1 MTTEAIESAG
11 SLDMLLADAALGARR
26 MLRPDLSTLKFLG
39 ALAGNPGPTLDRAKA
54 LAGEL
59 NRIARGTSSVAPA
72 KRDRRF
78 TDPAW
83 TENPLLRRIVQ
94 AYLAAGHTA
103 EELVDDAD
111 LDWRDHERTSFLVS
125 NLVEGAAPSNNPLLS
140 PVAWK
145 AAIDSGGASVLKG
158 LRNLATDLAAAPRVP
173 TMVPPDAYRVG
184 VDLAVT
190 PGHVVARTPMFELI
204 RYTPQTATVSAT
216 PLLMVPPMIN
226 KFYAMDLAPGR
237 SLVEYLVG
245 EGIQVFMVS
254 WRNPDARHADW
265 DFDAY
270 GQAILDALDTTWAIT
285 GAQRAHLLGTCSGGI
300 VSALA
305 AGHLAAVGRDRL
317 ASFTLLVTMLDQ
329 DRAGTAGAFADPA
342 IAKAA
347 IAASR
352 AKGYLDGKTL
362 AEVFAWLRPGDLIW
376 NYWINNYLAGRIPPA
391 FDILFWNADTTR
403 MSAGLHRDFVTAAL
417 DNTLTR
423 PGAATLLGTPIDLRK
438 VTVDAY
444 VVAGS
449 ADHICP
455 WRNCYT
461 STQLFGGHSRFVLST
476 NGHIAALIN
485 PPTNPKSSYQVADT
499 HPADPNAW
507 AAAAHTEQGSWW
519 PDYVGWLKQ
528 RGGEQVTP
536 SDGAP
541 ALDAAPG
548 RYVLET

>member
-1 MTTEAIESAG
+1 VSPVEVAG
-11 SLDMLLADAALGARR
+11 SLDMLLADAALGTSRL
-26 MLRPDLSTLKFLG
+26 LRPDSSTLRFLG
-39 ALAGNPGPTLDRAKA
+39 ALARKPGPTLERARS

-59 NRIARGTSSVAPA
+59 GRIARGTSTVAPA

-78 TDPAW
+78 ADPAW
-83 TENPLLRRIVQ
+83 TGNPWLRRIVQ

-103 EELVDDAD
+103 EELVVDAE
-111 LDWRDHERTSFLVS
+111 LGWRDHERTSFLVS
-125 NLVEGAAPSNNPLLS
+125 NLVEAAAPSNNPLLS

-145 AAIDSGGASVLKG
+145 AAIDTGGVSVLKG
-158 LRNLATDLAAAPRVP
+158 LRNLATDLATAPRVP

-184 VDLAVT
+184 VDLALT
-190 PGHVVARTPMFELI
+190 PGDVVVRTEIFELI
-204 RYTPQTATVSAT
+204 RYAPQTETVSAT

-226 KFYAMDLAPGR
+226 KFYAMDPAPGR

-245 EGIQVFMVS
+245 QGIQLYMVS
-254 WRNPDARHADW
+254 WRNPDERHADRG
-265 DFDAY
+265 FDAY
-270 GQAILDALDTTWAIT
+270 GLAILDALDAACAIT
-285 GAQRAHLLGTCSGGI
+285 GADRAHLLGTCSGGI
-300 VSALA
+300 VSALV
-305 AGHLAAVGRDRL
+305 AGHLAATGRDRL

-329 DRAGTAGAFADPA
+329 ERAGTVGAFADPA
-342 IAKAA
+342 VAKAA

-352 AKGYLDGKTL
+352 AKGYLDGKAL

-376 NYWINNYLAGRIPPA
+376 NYWVNNYLAGRTPPA

-417 DNTLTR
+417 TGTLTQ
-423 PGAATLLGTPIDLRK
+423 PGATTLLGTPIDLRK
-438 VTVDAY
+438 VAVDTY

-461 STQLFGGHSRFVLST
+461 STQLFGGDSRFVLST

-485 PPTNPKSSYQVADT
+485 PPTNPKSSYQVADE
-499 HPADPNAW
+499 HPAEPDAW
-507 AAAAHTEQGSWW
+507 AAAARTERGSWW
-519 PDYVGWLKQ
+519 PDYVGWLVQ
-528 RGGEQVTP
+528 RGGEQVNPPT
-536 SDGAP
+536 AE

>member
-1 MTTEAIESAG
+1 MSAPVEAAG
-11 SLDMLLADAALGARR
+11 SLDMLLADAALGAGRL
-26 MLRPDLSTLKFLG
+26 LRPDASTLKFLG
-39 ALAGNPGPTLDRAKA
+39 ALAARPGPTLGRAKA

-59 NRIARGTSSVAPA
+59 NRIARGSSTVAPA

-78 TDPAW
+78 ADPAW

-94 AYLAAGHTA
+94 AYLATGRTA
-103 EELVDDAD
+103 EELVADAE
-111 LDWRDHERTSFLVS
+111 LGWRDHERTSFLVS
-125 NLVEGAAPSNNPLLS
+125 NLIEAAAPSNNPVLS

-145 AAIDSGGASVLKG
+145 AAIDSGGVSALRG
-158 LRNLATDLAAAPRVP
+158 LRNLANDLASAPRVP
-173 TMVPPDAYRVG
+173 TMVAPDAYRVG
-184 VDLAVT
+184 VDLALT
-190 PGHVVARTPMFELI
+190 PGDVVLRTEVFELI

-245 EGIQVFMVS
+245 EGVQVFMVS

-265 DFDAY
+265 GFDTY
-270 GQAILDALDTTWAIT
+270 GQAILDALDAT
-285 GAQRAHLLGTCSGGI
+285 GAERVHLLGTCSGGI
-300 VSALA
+300 VSALV
-305 AGHLAAVGRDRL
+305 AGHLAAIGSDRL

-329 DRAGTAGAFADPA
+329 ERAGTAGAFADPA
-342 IAKAA
+342 VAKAA

-376 NYWINNYLAGRIPPA
+376 NYWVNNYLAGRTPPA

-403 MSAGLHRDFVTAAL
+403 MAAGLHRDFVTTGL

-423 PGAATLLGTPIDLRK
+423 PGAATLLGTPVDLRK
-438 VTVDAY
+438 VTVDTY

-455 WRNCYT
+455 WRNCYA
-461 STQLFGGHSRFVLST
+461 STQLFGGDSRFVLST

-485 PPTNPKSSYQVADT
+485 PPTNAKSGYQVADT
-499 HPADPNAW
+499 HPADPDAW
-507 AAAAHTEQGSWW
+507 AAAARSERGSWW
-519 PDYVGWLKQ
+519 PDYLGWLKQ

-536 SDGAP
+536 PGGAP
-541 ALDAAPG
+541 TLDAAPG

>member
-1 MTTEAIESAG
+1 VNTDAAG
-11 SLDMLLADAALGARR
+11 SLDLLLTDATLGTGRL
-26 MLRPDLSTLKFLG
+26 LRPDLSTLKFLG
-39 ALAGNPGPTLDRAKA
+39 ALAGKPGPTLDRAKT

-59 NRIARGTSSVAPA
+59 DRIARGTSSITPS

-103 EELVDDAD
+103 EELVADAE
-111 LDWRDHERTSFLVS
+111 LGWRDHERTSFLVS
-125 NLVEGAAPSNNPLLS
+125 NLIEAAAPSNNPLLS

-158 LRNLATDLAAAPRVP
+158 LRNLVTDLARAPRVP
-173 TMVPPDAYRVG
+173 TMVAPDAFRVG
-184 VDLAVT
+184 VDLALT
-190 PGHVVARTPMFELI
+190 PGHVVLRTPVLELI
-204 RYTPQTATVSAT
+204 RYAPQTETVSAT
-216 PLLMVPPMIN
+216 PLLIVPPMIN

-245 EGIQVFMVS
+245 EGVQVFMVS

-265 DFDAY
+265 GFDAY
-270 GQAILDALDTTWAIT
+270 GQAVLDALDETCAIT
-285 GAQRAHLLGTCSGGI
+285 GAERAHLLGTCSGG
-300 VSALA
+300 VASALV
-305 AGHLAAVGRDRL
+305 AGHLAAIGRDRL

-329 DRAGTAGAFADPA
+329 ERAGTAGAFADPA
-342 IAKAA
+342 VAKAA
-347 IAASR
+347 IASSR
-352 AKGYLDGKTL
+352 AKGYLDGKAL

-376 NYWINNYLAGRIPPA
+376 NYWVNNYLAGRTPPA

-417 DNTLTR
+417 DNSLTR
-423 PGAATLLGTPIDLRK
+423 PGATTLLDTPIDLRK
-438 VTVDAY
+438 VTVDTY

-455 WRNCYT
+455 WRNCYA
-461 STQLFGGHSRFVLST
+461 STQLFGGDSRFVLST

-485 PPTNPKSSYQVADT
+485 PPSNPKSSYQVAGT
-499 HPADPNAW
+499 QPADPDAW
-507 AAAAHTEQGSWW
+507 TAAARTERGSWW

-528 RGGEQVTP
+528 RGGAEV
-536 SDGAP
+536 AP
-541 ALDAAPG
+541 AAEAQALDAAPG

>member
-1 MTTEAIESAG
+1 VNTDAAG
-11 SLDMLLADAALGARR
+11 SLDLLLTDATLGAGRL
-26 MLRPDLSTLKFLG
+26 LRPDLSTLKFLG
-39 ALAGNPGPTLDRAKA
+39 ALACKPGPTLDRAKT

-59 NRIARGTSSVAPA
+59 DRITRGTSSITPS

-103 EELVDDAD
+103 EELVADAE
-111 LDWRDHERTSFLVS
+111 LGWRDHERTSFLVS
-125 NLVEGAAPSNNPLLS
+125 NLVEAAAPSNNPLLS

-158 LRNLATDLAAAPRVP
+158 LRNLVTDLACAPRVP
-173 TMVPPDAYRVG
+173 TMVAPDAFRVG
-184 VDLAVT
+184 VDLALT
-190 PGHVVARTPMFELI
+190 PGHVVLRTEVFELI
-204 RYTPQTATVSAT
+204 RYTPQTETVSAT
-216 PLLMVPPMIN
+216 PLLIVPPMIN

-245 EGIQVFMVS
+245 EGVQVFMVS
-254 WRNPDARHADW
+254 WRNPDARHAEW
-265 DFDAY
+265 GFDAY
-270 GQAILDALDTTWAIT
+270 GQAILDALDETCAIT
-285 GAQRAHLLGTCSGGI
+285 GAERAHLLGTCSGGI
-300 VSALA
+300 VSALV
-305 AGHLAAVGRDRL
+305 AGHLAAIGRDRL

-329 DRAGTAGAFADPA
+329 ERAGTAGAFADPA
-342 IAKAA
+342 VAKAA
-347 IAASR
+347 IASSR
-352 AKGYLDGKTL
+352 AKGYLDGKAL

-376 NYWINNYLAGRIPPA
+376 NYWVNNYLAGRTPPA

-417 DNTLTR
+417 DNSLTR
-423 PGAATLLGTPIDLRK
+423 PGATTLLGTPIDLRK
-438 VTVDAY
+438 VTVDTY

-455 WRNCYT
+455 WRNCYA
-461 STQLFGGHSRFVLST
+461 STQLFGGDSRFVLST

-485 PPTNPKSSYQVADT
+485 PPSNPKSSYQVADT
-499 HPADPNAW
+499 QPADPDAW
-507 AAAAHTEQGSWW
+507 TAAARTERGSWW

-528 RGGEQVTP
+528 RGGAEV
-536 SDGAP
+536 AP
-541 ALDAAPG
+541 AAEAQALDAAPG